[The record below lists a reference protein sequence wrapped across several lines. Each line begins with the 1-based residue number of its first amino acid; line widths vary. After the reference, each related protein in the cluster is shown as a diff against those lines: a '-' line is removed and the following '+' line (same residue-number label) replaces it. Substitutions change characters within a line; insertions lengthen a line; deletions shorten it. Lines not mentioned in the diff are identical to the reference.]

1 MNETKSML
9 NNIKTAANEKRV
21 MNKTIW
27 LLLNTKM
34 AANKFKMAAT
44 KKTRCLPVEFYCLF
58 L

>member
-1 MNETKSML
+1 MNKTKSML

-27 LLLNTKM
+27 LMLNTKM

-44 KKTRCLPVEFYCLF
+44 EKNKMSTC
-58 L
+58 

>member
-1 MNETKSML
+1 MNKTKSML

-44 KKTRCLPVEFYCLF
+44 KKNKMSTC
-58 L
+58 